1 MVVVSS
7 HGGQSKNKR
16 REQTSKAGEDAAV
29 PAVKSEG
36 VATVTAKSK
45 MVYMFMWHLYS
56 PIVHTLFAV
65 DIPDPLPDPPL
76 VNEVSSRPN
85 PEPQPLSPILELPT
99 EDYPSDMC
107 CIEFDSKLYICGG
120 EHIEREGRFES
131 PDPRDVYVFDP
142 ISKTL
147 RDTPKMSTG
156 NCFPTTFVSD
166 RKIYVRS
173 SPENGEKLSWFE
185 VFDPDSGEWTK
196 LEDPPFKA
204 QHKARLSL
212 SRIQYTAVII
222 QRSSPFQL
230 LGRIFH
236 QRVAI
241 MSLDL
246 SRHGLSTMNPP
257 SSLTQMGNRR
267 FCHVVAGNVPH
278 PEFPGSEDME
288 QCNVSLTVFDAFK
301 FAYPDGK
308 NTFFGAKLLHSA
320 SFVIK
325 TFPACNYILHTSTL
339 HGEDPLQ
346 HLSFS

>member
-1 MVVVSS
+1 M
-7 HGGQSKNKR
+7 
-16 REQTSKAGEDAAV
+16 
-29 PAVKSEG
+29 
-36 VATVTAKSK
+36 VTAKSK
-45 MVYMFMWHLYS
+45 MMYTFMWHLYS

-65 DIPDPLPDPPL
+65 DIPDPLPDPPP

-107 CIEFDSKLYICGG
+107 CIEFDSKLYNCGG
-120 EHIEREGRFES
+120 EYIEREGRFES

-166 RKIYVRS
+166 RKIYVLSAVRS

-185 VFDPDSGEWTK
+185 YFDPDSGEWTK
-196 LEDPPFKA
+196 LEDPPFK
-204 QHKARLSL
+204 
-212 SRIQYTAVII
+212 
-222 QRSSPFQL
+222 
-230 LGRIFH
+230 G
-236 QRVAI
+236 
-241 MSLDL
+241 
-246 SRHGLSTMNPP
+246 HGLSTMNPP

-346 HLSFS
+346 HLSVFLAGL